1 MYFRPTPKMLGSVIH
16 FNIRFSSP
24 PGSSHRTKACQ
35 HNALPSSP
43 LLPLT
48 SLAAPPSLPSIL
60 PLHYPCKLWPFS
72 FRHIFPT
79 LGLTVFSFRLF
90 TSDCATMQ
98 SPRPRAEVIFSS
110 DVRNMDDWARR
121 TRIPLTTAEA
131 LGTTYARAHRW
142 LQSLRLQLIRQ
153 HNWTDAPSSDP
164 RMLFSLETSSIWR
177 SSVGLPAG
185 PQLKLQLPVHA
196 SSFFSPERRVQWQM
210 VFHSDIFESVR
221 KICPPIND
229 ILSLIQCLL
238 TGVVTLVFEEKFT
251 KWVYRTVRGLPSVS
265 WINENEQALV
275 EIFGVVHYRALRR
288 ACSDTETAYRLDVLP
303 PHPR

>member
-1 MYFRPTPKMLGSVIH
+1 MIP
-16 FNIRFSSP
+16 FNIFFFFAARV
-24 PGSSHRTKACQ
+24 
-35 HNALPSSP
+35 LPSQHVRPIPLLPTLNSSSYTQLN

-48 SLAAPPSLPSIL
+48 FLQ
-60 PLHYPCKLWPFS
+60 
-72 FRHIFPT
+72 
-79 LGLTVFSFRLF
+79 
-90 TSDCATMQ
+90 ME

-110 DVRNMDDWARR
+110 DVQNMDDWARR

-142 LQSLRLQLIRQ
+142 FQTLKVQLIRD
-153 HNWTDAPSSDP
+153 HNWRDVPPSDS

-238 TGVVTLVFEEKFT
+238 TGVVTLVFEENLPNG
-251 KWVYRTVRGLPSVS
+251 VYRTSRGLPPAS
-265 WINENEQALV
+265 WVNENESALT
-275 EIFGVVHYRALRR
+275 EIFGIEHYRALRR
-288 ACSDTETAYRLDVLP
+288 ACSDTQTAFKLEVLP
-303 PHPR
+303 RPR